1 VKRSKSHF
9 AQAFSSLTIFITCG
23 ICFLLCGSTA
33 SAQSTHIPHGTIE
46 LISEENGIAPSHAF
60 TLGFKFK
67 MDSGWHIYW
76 VNPGDSGEPP
86 RLTWQLPAGLTAGEI
101 KWPAPRK
108 MGASTIVNYVYD
120 GEVLLMVPVRAAAD
134 VSASSSEKLGASVKF
149 LICSDQMCVPGHAEL
164 SLALPVKV
172 QVSADAATAGLFAA
186 ARARLPKAAP
196 ANWKFSGHSEKDSF
210 VIDIQAGGPIRQG
223 YFFPLQESQIDN
235 AAAQIAAGRPSGL
248 RLTLRKSN
256 ELTKPLSNLKGVL
269 ELPDGQAY
277 IVDVPIST
285 AAHQ

>member
-1 VKRSKSHF
+1 VKRSNSHF
-9 AQAFSSLTIFITCG
+9 ALPFSSLAIVITYG
-23 ICFLLCGSTA
+23 ICFLLGGSTA
-33 SAQSTHIPHGTIE
+33 SAQSTHIPHGTVE
-46 LISEENGIAPSHAF
+46 LISEENGISPSHEF
-60 TLGFKFK
+60 TVGFKFK

-76 VNPGDSGEPP
+76 VNPGDSGESP
-86 RLTWQLPAGLTAGEI
+86 RVTWQLPAGITAGEI

-108 MGASTIVNYVYD
+108 MATSTIVNYVYD

-134 VSASSSEKLGASVKF
+134 VSASSSEKLGAGVKF

-164 SLALPVKV
+164 SISLPVKP
-172 QVSADAATAGLFAA
+172 QVSADAATAGFFAA
-186 ARARLPKAAP
+186 ARARLPKPAP
-196 ANWKFSGHSEKDSF
+196 ATWKFSGHSEKDSF
-210 VIDIQAGGPIRQG
+210 VLDIQAGRTLSQG

-235 AAAQIAAGRPSGL
+235 AAAQVAASRPSGL

-277 IVDVPIST
+277 VVDVPISP